1 VLQCFGSSSAYA
13 RFVIVLVVIVSTVDG
28 VAIIVA
34 TFTENVRVSI
44 PMLTDI
50 EYISVYFYTVRKLY
64 A

>member
-1 VLQCFGSSSAYA
+1 MLQCFGSSNADA
-13 RFVIVLVVIVSTVDG
+13 CFVIVLVVIVSTVDG

-34 TFTENVRVSI
+34 TFTGNVRVSI

-50 EYISVYFYTVRKLY
+50 EYISVYFYTVGKVY

>member
-1 VLQCFGSSSAYA
+1 VLQCFGSSNADVC
-13 RFVIVLVVIVSTVDG
+13 FVIVLIVIVSTVSG

-34 TFTENVRVSI
+34 TFIGNVRVSI
-44 PMLTDI
+44 PMLPDI